1 MTEDNKWINVPRP
14 ELPRDVDE
22 LEAPLNIP
30 ELPTLSEAYA
40 LWKAAKLDTDDALK
54 RYYKKEKR
62 CLYMMK
68 NFADHSVEDAFKD
81 VQIAMRDVFAQ
92 YHNQIVSLA
101 TSCGTLYSELD
112 HWKTTFEGEIQN
124 LGGCQEPCCNIHEQE
139 WHDKLR
145 ETTEE
150 S

>member
-1 MTEDNKWINVPRP
+1 MTEESKWINVTQRVS
-14 ELPRDVDE
+14 EFSQDVDE
-22 LEAPLNIP
+22 LSALEVP
-30 ELPTLSEAYA
+30 PTESETYA

-124 LGGCQEPCCNIHEQE
+124 LGGCKEPCCNIHEQE
-139 WHDKLR
+139 WNDKLR